1 MCKKMFLGLLLLLA
15 LLLLFGC
22 TPVKKTPSSFDPVE
36 VIKGAVISAEEPIHF
51 RAQWSSEFF
60 QEWFATTSEW
70 PTQADVDAW
79 EARKGHKQI
88 PNGK

>member
-1 MCKKMFLGLLLLLA
+1 MCKKMFLGLLLLLV

-22 TPVKKTPSSFDPVE
+22 TTPAKKTPTGFDAVE
-36 VIKGAVISAEEPIHF
+36 VIKEVVISVEEPIHF

-60 QEWFATTSEW
+60 QEWFSDTSEW

-79 EARKGHKQI
+79 EARKGHKR